1 MNAIRVETV
10 VQTDGELHL
19 SHLPFRKGDRVEAIV
34 LIKDTGAQ
42 KEARE
47 QALQRF
53 LALARSSRFRSAGP
67 YPTREELHDRS

>member
-1 MNAIRVETV
+1 MNAFRVETV

-19 SHLPFRKGDRVEAIV
+19 SHLPCRKGDRVEAIV
-34 LIKDTGAQ
+34 LIKDTGTQ